1 MNQHIGPG
9 KILKQFRIDKWYKAI
24 HLCTYANLV
33 FIKKLVDD
41 RRNGFPFPSDE
52 DLTGAAMGLMRLQ
65 DTYKLDVHEISEGK
79 LLGKK
84 YSSPLTGTNYL

>member
-1 MNQHIGPG
+1 MIQSDSSLNV
-9 KILKQFRIDKWYKAI
+9 
-24 HLCTYANLV
+24 NLA
-33 FIKKLVDD
+33 FIKKLDD
-41 RRNGFPFPSDE
+41 RPSDLSFASDE